1 MIHTRLYVYQMEM
14 KGALSASEKRFTVN
28 DRRDRDGEASTK
40 LPSFGAVGL
49 VEAARTWGGQLCVRS
64 RAKLSRTPWCS
75 PGSRPHPPRQV
86 TTCTGPR
93 LPADRT
99 RR

>member
-1 MIHTRLYVYQMEM
+1 MIQTRLDVDQVEL
-14 KGALSASEKRFTVN
+14 KRALSAQENAV
-28 DRRDRDGEASTK
+28 RRERDGEASTK
-40 LPSFGAVGL
+40 LPSSFGVGL

-64 RAKLSRTPWCS
+64 RAKLSRTPWRS